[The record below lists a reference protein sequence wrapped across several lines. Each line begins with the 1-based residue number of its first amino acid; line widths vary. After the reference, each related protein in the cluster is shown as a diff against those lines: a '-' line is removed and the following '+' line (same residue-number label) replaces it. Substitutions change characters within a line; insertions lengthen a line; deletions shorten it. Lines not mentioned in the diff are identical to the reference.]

1 MLSLEPAALTSE
13 KRADAESTSY
23 SSNNKRRLVHV
34 YTGNGKGKTTAALGL
49 ALRAVGHGL
58 SVYIIQFMK
67 GSSHSGE
74 FQASRTVL
82 PQMRVEQY
90 GRSCP
95 FYEQLKAGNFTC
107 EGCLACFKPAQKTD
121 ESDARDALNAA
132 YFAVRSGKYD
142 LVVLDEINVA
152 VSKGL
157 VDKSAALEL
166 ISTKAPR
173 TELVM
178 TGRNASPEVISAA
191 DLVTEM
197 REVKHPF
204 RVAQV
209 FSRQGIEY

>member
-1 MLSLEPAALTSE
+1 MQHLEETTKCEEGEP
-13 KRADAESTSY
+13 STY
-23 SSNNKRRLVHV
+23 SANSKRRLVHI

-49 ALRAVGHGL
+49 AMRALGHGL
-58 SVYIIQFMK
+58 SVYVIQFMK
-67 GSSHSGE
+67 GSAHSGE
-74 FQASRTVL
+74 FQASRTIL
-82 PQMRVEQY
+82 PQLRFEQY
-90 GRSCP
+90 GRGCP
-95 FYEQLKAGNFTC
+95 FYEQLKSGAFTC
-107 EGCLACFKPAQKTD
+107 ENCLACFKPSQKGD

-157 VDKSAALEL
+157 VRKEEALEL
-166 ISTKAPR
+166 ISTKSPR
-173 TELVM
+173 TELVL
-178 TGRNASPEVISAA
+178 TGRNAHADVISAA

-204 RVAQV
+204 RVMHA